1 MIPLRR
7 VVTEK
12 RAVVLPLAIAL
23 GANVVLY
30 AAAVYPLARTVGTA
44 EQRASIARAARQA
57 AEREHAAARATLEG
71 KDRADQELRKFYA
84 EVLPAN
90 QTAARRITYLRLDRL
105 AREAGLEP
113 GRARFEPKEVKNS
126 SLTELETTLEL
137 QGDYRAIRRFVY
149 LLETAPEFLVLENV
163 QLSQVEEAKSDINV
177 TVNIATYLRTGAH
190 GN

>member
-149 LLETAPEFLVLENV
+149 LLETAPEFTIIQNV
-163 QLSQVEEAKSDINV
+163 ELASSDQGPLQLTLSL
-177 TVNIATYLRTGAH
+177 ATYYRTA
-190 GN
+190 GNGD